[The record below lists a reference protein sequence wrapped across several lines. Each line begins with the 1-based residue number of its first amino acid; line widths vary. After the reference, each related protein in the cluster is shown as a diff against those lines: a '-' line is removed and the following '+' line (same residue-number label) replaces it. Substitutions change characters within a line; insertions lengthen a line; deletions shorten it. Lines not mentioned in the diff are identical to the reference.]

1 MKLKKYEATIADS
14 STHMPIETKTF
25 EADGI
30 MTALAAMAK
39 YVKGSDRYVASYYE
53 VK

>member
-14 STHMPIETKTF
+14 STHVLVETKTF

-39 YVKGSDRYVASYYE
+39 YVSGSGRYVSSYYE